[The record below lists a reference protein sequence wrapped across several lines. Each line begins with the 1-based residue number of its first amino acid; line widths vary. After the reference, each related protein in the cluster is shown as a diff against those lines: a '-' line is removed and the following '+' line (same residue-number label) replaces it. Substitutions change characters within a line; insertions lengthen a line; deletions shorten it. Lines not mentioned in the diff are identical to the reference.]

1 LHLPNFTA
9 HPLLL
14 CAGGAKYG
22 DLQFFKG
29 NTMSDQSSTQ
39 PSNKRRAF
47 QAIAA
52 VATLGFLGK
61 AVAQGMPG
69 RGDHNPQA
77 MAERRVD
84 HLIKLVNGTPEQ
96 KTKLLALAQAAM
108 ADMKP
113 LREQLM
119 AARKRGMELLA
130 AASIDRSAIDKLRG
144 EQVQLMDGMSR
155 RMSAHMM
162 DAAEVLTPAQRVQVA
177 EKMRSRGEGSR
188 RHPGF
193 GGPGFWR

>member
-1 LHLPNFTA
+1 
-9 HPLLL
+9 
-14 CAGGAKYG
+14 
-22 DLQFFKG
+22 
-29 NTMSDQSSTQ
+29 MSDISSGSTPISQ
-39 PSNKRRAF
+39 PVSGKRRTF
-47 QAIAA
+47 HAIAA

-69 RGDHNPQA
+69 PGGRGDMSA

-113 LREQLM
+113 MREQLS
-119 AARKRGMELLA
+119 AARKRGMELLS
-130 AASIDRSAIDKLRG
+130 AASIDRSGIDKLRG
-144 EQVQLMDGMSR
+144 EQIQLMDGISR

-162 DAAEVLTPAQRVQVA
+162 DAAEVLTPVQRTIVA
-177 EKMRSRGEGSR
+177 DKMKQRGEGR
-188 RHPGF
+188 GHRGH
-193 GGPGFWR
+193 GGGYGGGHGGGWFR